1 MKRAAAMFHGSIR
14 IPCDIVDRLRSIL
27 RSSDPARLRKAFE
40 CATCKTFR
48 CTEVLSASDNR
59 FVCMAK
65 RIDVYG
71 EGADLRATMNIDPAS
86 LDVRSILLE
95 RMD

>member
-1 MKRAAAMFHGSIR
+1 MERAAAMFHGSIR
-14 IPCDIVDRLRSIL
+14 IPADVVDRVRSIL

-40 CATCKTFR
+40 CATCMAFR
-48 CTEVLSASDNR
+48 CTEILSASDIR

-71 EGADLRATMNIDPAS
+71 EGAGLRATMNINPS
-86 LDVRSILLE
+86 TCDVRSIHLE